1 MARHGGRPLK
11 VLDDLD
17 HKLGDSDDEH
27 DMCEGS
33 YEDDSKHNDG
43 LYIHVDNKAQAEDS
57 FDMDGETFI
66 KGNLAINST
75 GVAMRDSPKS
85 FTVVYEELIIAEQI
99 GRGSSSVVHRAT
111 HRPTATPL
119 ALKIINMFDKSK
131 REQLINEIKTLYD
144 AQCPCL
150 VSFYGACYREGAI
163 TIALEYMDGG
173 SLANM
178 VQQVGAVPEATLA
191 NIAYQVLYGLAYL
204 KSVHRRVHRDI
215 KPSNL
220 LINSRGEV
228 KITDF
233 GISAELQN
241 SIAMCATFVGTFKY
255 MSPERIQSLP
265 YSYASDIW
273 SLGLVLLECATGE
286 YPYPEDKTCI
296 EMVQTVLESPIPSL
310 PYGNSD
316 EFTEL
321 ISNCLR
327 KEPNERLPADILLG
341 SPWFT
346 RYNAIRVDEAIR
358 NTRSWIQEMSQ

>member
-1 MARHGGRPLK
+1 MERGRRPLK
-11 VLDDLD
+11 ILDDLD
-17 HKLGDSDDEH
+17 HKLGDSDDE
-27 DMCEGS
+27 MYGES
-33 YEDDSKHNDG
+33 YEDDSKHNDA
-43 LYIHVDNKAQAEDS
+43 LYIHVDSKAQAEDS

-85 FTVVYEELIIAEQI
+85 FTVVYEELKIGEQI

-150 VSFYGACYREGAI
+150 VTFYGACYREGAI

-215 KPSNL
+215 KPSNI

-255 MSPERIQSLP
+255 MSPERIQSSP
-265 YSYASDIW
+265 YSYPSDVW
-273 SLGLVLLECATGE
+273 SVGLVLLECATGE

-296 EMVQTVLESPIPSL
+296 EMVQTVLESPIPTL
-310 PYGNSD
+310 PRGNSED
-316 EFTEL
+316 FADL

-327 KEPNERLPADILLG
+327 KDPKDRLPADILIS
-341 SPWFT
+341 SPWFQ
-346 RYNAIRVDEAIR
+346 RFDAIDTKMAIR
-358 NTRSWIQEMSQ
+358 NVHHWIQEMSQ